1 MTEGGNGAGG
11 PKANWIALAICL
23 IVAAAILRVCMKL

>member
-1 MTEGGNGAGG
+1 MPDDEGAGK
-11 PKANWIALAICL
+11 PKANWIALAVCL

>member
-1 MTEGGNGAGG
+1 MADDENGPGG

-23 IVAAAILRVCMKL
+23 IIVAAILRVCMKL